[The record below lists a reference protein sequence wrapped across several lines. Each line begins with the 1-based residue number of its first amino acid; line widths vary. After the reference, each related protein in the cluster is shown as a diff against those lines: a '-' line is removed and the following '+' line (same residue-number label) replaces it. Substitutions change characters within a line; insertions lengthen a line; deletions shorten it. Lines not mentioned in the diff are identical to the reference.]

1 MEAPT
6 FDSKFQDKLT
16 GEGKLLRY
24 PARTY
29 ESATVLTINFDHLA
43 ARLKDR
49 LRIILSQMPSL
60 TYSMADTEIGHCI
73 DHMVDLALLLAYNR
87 LRNVAERYSP
97 ATRTARMNHCAPYA
111 SDYEFPTFISSLL
124 SSLGPLRITDGFE
137 DTLVIYSTE
146 ASNANHYGRAVT
158 PVINFGR
165 IDMFTKVMACAGM
178 KMSKIDICSTL
189 QGSFCTSIIPNLNHN
204 LWTFSST
211 QHPSHYEDLDLLRAW
226 FILHDDINIRCVA
239 FCGLIIEKNTTAAI
253 TTAVAAARPAN
264 CLLKKGGTPGKNET
278 VFTAPTGEEITNK
291 KQLEQYLKSN
301 PGGPKISEFDWTSGE
316 TPRRSSRIS
325 EKKDEEMQE
334 AEKTEKDD
342 EKPKEEA
349 GEKLESSD
357 VPSEEVVKPAN
368 EVNDESKKE
377 VDKEV
382 REIPEVPSEE
392 VPKQVNVVNEDLG
405 EPNKQE
411 EESAKEVN
419 EETSEVPKVPLSEEG
434 EPTKGVNEE
443 VLENPITPPPE
454 EVTKPVTEEAAP
466 VTKVEVGEPTA
477 SENGCSS
484 VEANEAK
491 PSWEEIKIE

>member
-1 MEAPT
+1 MSQDDVVSLELPAP
-6 FDSKFQDKLT
+6 
-16 GEGKLLRY
+16 EGWK
-24 PARTY
+24 
-29 ESATVLTINFDHLA
+29 
-43 ARLKDR
+43 
-49 LRIILSQMPSL
+49 
-60 TYSMADTEIGHCI
+60 
-73 DHMVDLALLLAYNR
+73 
-87 LRNVAERYSP
+87 
-97 ATRTARMNHCAPYA
+97 
-111 SDYEFPTFISSLL
+111 
-124 SSLGPLRITDGFE
+124 
-137 DTLVIYSTE
+137 
-146 ASNANHYGRAVT
+146 
-158 PVINFGR
+158 
-165 IDMFTKVMACAGM
+165 
-178 KMSKIDICSTL
+178 KM
-189 QGSFCTSIIPNLNHN
+189 
-204 LWTFSST
+204 
-211 QHPSHYEDLDLLRAW
+211 
-226 FILHDDINIRCVA
+226 
-239 FCGLIIEKNTTAAI
+239 
-253 TTAVAAARPAN
+253 

-325 EKKDEEMQE
+325 EKVKSAPPPAEPEPVKKRSRKSTSGKKDKKEKEDVPEQKDEEMQE

-349 GEKLESSD
+349 GEKLDSSD

-377 VDKEV
+377 VEEEV

-392 VPKQVNVVNEDLG
+392 VPKQVNVVSEDLG
-405 EPNKQE
+405 EQNKQE

-419 EETSEVPKVPLSEEG
+419 EEACEIPKVPSSEEG

-454 EVTKPVTEEAAP
+454 VVTKPVAEEAAP